1 LQVGT
6 AGAGELKIQWF
17 MGVPGGR
24 RTEAAGRRRGALKWP
39 KYRHDQ
45 WTRFMSMSL
54 RDQLLQAGLVNEK
67 QVREAERQQQ
77 QQQQGRQKLPKQ
89 QRGLATEQ
97 QLAVQQAQQAKAAR
111 DQQLNRQQQ
120 HKAERKARLA
130 QIRQLIEQSRL
141 PKGDSGEYYNFVDG
155 NKIRRIAIDAS
166 LRQRLHRGEIAIV
179 RYDAGYEWVP
189 AATAAR
195 IRERDERAVVVH
207 GTAAESSHS
216 DDAYQAFG
224 VPDDLMW

>member
-1 LQVGT
+1 MRL
-6 AGAGELKIQWF
+6 AGRYQSGRAGE
-17 MGVPGGR
+17 
-24 RTEAAGRRRGALKWP
+24 GALKW
-39 KYRHDQ
+39 RHYGPRR
-45 WTRFMSMSL
+45 WAAFMSMSL

-67 QVREAERQQQ
+67 QAREAERQQQ

-89 QRGLATEQ
+89 QRSRPSEQ
-97 QLAVQQAQQAKAAR
+97 QLAVQQAQQAKVAR
-111 DQQLNRQQQ
+111 DQELNRNKQ

-141 PKGDSGEYYNFVDG
+141 PKGDTGEYYNFVDG
-155 NKIRRIAIDAS
+155 NKIRRIAVDAS
-166 LRQRLHRGEIAIV
+166 LRERLHRGEIAIA

-195 IRERDERAVVVH
+195 IRERDERAIVAQ
-207 GTAAESSHS
+207 GSAADTGHS